1 MTARSYLQ
9 SGINS
14 EKLPGIA
21 KVRVI
26 LHPGE
31 IKVCCPRTGNFIP
44 CGHVEVRVGNS
55 CSEEIKENFAKLR
68 RQFVPGEAGRAH
80 PAERSAEGKFKAKR
94 IIRDSRGALLFA
106 GIGWLIRNVGVLYL

>member
-1 MTARSYLQ
+1 QVYLIQSPRLPKANDILSRYQEMTARSYLQ

-31 IKVCCPRTGNFIP
+31 IKVCCPRTGNFMP

-55 CSEEIKENFAKLR
+55 CSEEMKENFAKLR

-80 PAERSAEGKFKAKR
+80 PA
-94 IIRDSRGALLFA
+94 
-106 GIGWLIRNVGVLYL
+106 